1 MLNFLTILVF
11 CRQFIKKIFGNKD
24 YHSIYRSFYCMFIT
38 IFSFSE
44 TCIHW
49 DELKKNPLLEA
60 DTTSLI
66 INNFMFV
73 YMIYDIWYFF
83 YSKKIRYDLLFHHII
98 CLIGFYY
105 YKKYFFLTFGS
116 MAEIISSLNW
126 LSLINNKFTNFT
138 RLFRMFSIIL
148 VRLPMWLIT
157 ITLFKTTNFVH
168 LSLFFMILFILLDI
182 YWLKVIYKN
191 MNDSRGNNYIKKN
204 KCKTITNDDVD
215 VDVDV
220 DDEKVIKTHIT
231 EEFTCSTN
239 NESIVSS
246 SLLCKLPKNNQTS
259 TSFYVKK

>member
-38 IFSFSE
+38 IFSIYQTYFNWGNLIE
-44 TCIHW
+44 
-49 DELKKNPLLEA
+49 NPLLESN
-60 DTTSLI
+60 TYSLI

-98 CLIGFYY
+98 CLVAFYY
-105 YKKYFFLTFGS
+105 YKKYFFMTFGS
-116 MAEIISSLNW
+116 IAEIISSLNW

-148 VRLPMWLIT
+148 VRLPMWLT
-157 ITLFKTTNFVH
+157 SITLFKSTIYSYI
-168 LSLFFMILFILLDI
+168 SLFCMIIFILLDI

-191 MNDSRGNNYIKKN
+191 MNDNRCNNYIKKN
-204 KCKTITNDDVD
+204 KNSSEIDKNNNSTIIDD
-215 VDVDV
+215 
-220 DDEKVIKTHIT
+220 I
-231 EEFTCSTN
+231 TCSTLNETTTKSKSIFNISN
-239 NESIVSS
+239 NNIKS
-246 SLLCKLPKNNQTS
+246 N
-259 TSFYVKK
+259 SFYIKKKY

>member
-1 MLNFLTILVF
+1 
-11 CRQFIKKIFGNKD
+11 
-24 YHSIYRSFYCMFIT
+24 MFIT